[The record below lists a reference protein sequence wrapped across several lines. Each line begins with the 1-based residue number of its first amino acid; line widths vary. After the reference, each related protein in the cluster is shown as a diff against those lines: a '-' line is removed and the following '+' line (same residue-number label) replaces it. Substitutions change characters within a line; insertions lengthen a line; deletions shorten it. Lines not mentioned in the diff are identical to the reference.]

1 MLIMRPSRCPPRPR
15 LSTGGFTLVEVLIAI
30 LVFSFGLL
38 GAAAMQA
45 VAVQAATQNGDRS
58 RAALLANEMVST
70 LWAARSSTPAD
81 GDLAAWTA
89 KVATPAVSGLPG
101 GAGSVAACTGIAG
114 CAVITVTW
122 KAPSAKAA
130 AASNRYTT
138 TVVIE

>member
-1 MLIMRPSRCPPRPR
+1 MQRRHRMPGPRRPIR
-15 LSTGGFTLVEVLIAI
+15 GFTLVEVLVAI

-58 RAALLANEMVST
+58 RAALLANDMVST
-70 LWAARSSTPAD
+70 LWAAQSSTPASA
-81 GDLAAWTA
+81 DLAAWTA
-89 KVATPAVSGLPG
+89 RVATPSVSGLPN
-101 GAGSVAACTGIAG
+101 GAGTVTACAGVAN

-122 KAPSAKAA
+122 KAPSAKTA

-138 TVVIE
+138 TVVIQ

>member
-1 MLIMRPSRCPPRPR
+1 MR
-15 LSTGGFTLVEVLIAI
+15 GFTLIEVLVSI

-58 RAALLANEMVST
+58 RAGLLANEMVST
-70 LWAARSSTPAD
+70 LWATRSATPATS
-81 GDLAAWTA
+81 DLDAWKA
-89 KVATPAVSGLPG
+89 KVATPAVSGLPN
-101 GAGSVAACTGIAG
+101 GSGTVTACTGVAD

-138 TVVIE
+138 TVVIQ

>member
-1 MLIMRPSRCPPRPR
+1 MQQRHRMPGLRR
-15 LSTGGFTLVEVLIAI
+15 STRGFTLIEVLIAI

-45 VAVQAATQNGDRS
+45 VAVQAATQNGNRS

-70 LWAARSSTPAD
+70 LWATQSSTPAPA
-81 GDLAAWTA
+81 DLAAWTS
-89 KVATPAVSGLPG
+89 KIATPSASGLPN
-101 GAGSVAACTGIAG
+101 GSGTVTACTGVAN

-122 KAPSAKAA
+122 KAPSAKTA

-138 TVVIE
+138 TVVIQ

>member
-1 MLIMRPSRCPPRPR
+1 MQPRRAPLPR
-15 LSTGGFTLVEVLIAI
+15 RSTRGFTLIEVLISI

-58 RAALLANEMVST
+58 RAGLLANEMVST
-70 LWAARSSTPAD
+70 LWAAQSSTPVP
-81 GDLAAWTA
+81 GDLAAWRA
-89 KVATPAVSGLPG
+89 KVATPAVSGLPN
-101 GAGSVAACTGIAG
+101 GSGTVAACAG
-114 CAVITVTW
+114 VANCAVITITW

-138 TVVIE
+138 TVVIQ

>member
-1 MLIMRPSRCPPRPR
+1 MQPRRACLPRRPTR
-15 LSTGGFTLVEVLIAI
+15 GFTLIEVLISI

-58 RAALLANEMVST
+58 RAGLLANEMVST
-70 LWAARSSTPAD
+70 LWAAQSATPATS
-81 GDLAAWTA
+81 DLDAWKA
-89 KVATPAVSGLPG
+89 KVAAPAVSGLPN
-101 GAGSVAACTGIAG
+101 GSGTVTACTGVAN

-122 KAPSAKAA
+122 KAPSAKAS

-138 TVVIE
+138 TVVIQ

>member
-1 MLIMRPSRCPPRPR
+1 MLNMPPRHR
-15 LSTGGFTLVEVLIAI
+15 LPALRRSARGFTLVEVLIAI

-58 RAALLANEMVST
+58 RAGLLANEMVST
-70 LWAARSSTPAD
+70 LWASQSSTPASA
-81 GDLAAWTA
+81 DLAAWTA
-89 KVATPAVSGLPG
+89 KVATPAVSGLPN
-101 GAGSVAACTGIAG
+101 GSGTVTACTAVAN

-130 AASNRYTT
+130 AAVNRYTT
-138 TVVIE
+138 TVVIQ